1 MKIFTKISL
10 LCVAMLYAATS
21 VSAQD
26 IIVKNNDNNE
36 ELQVKVLEVTDNTVK
51 YKMWTYQDGPTFSI
65 ATNNISVIKFQNGEE
80 QQFSQKPQ
88 QKKSILTAKK
98 ETEEVIETS
107 TKKTTSEDN
116 PYAKGETTGGIEI
129 AYYFPDSGVNG
140 FAMTYDITFGAYIIN
155 NLYAGG
161 GLGVISS
168 YAREGSGKYST
179 KTTSTA
185 LSIPTK
191 IGYILPITK
200 TFCIDINTGPR
211 LNYTIA
217 GKIESDGETTKFKD
231 IENLKRFEAHWGFSL
246 GLKLKGFLVGGKC
259 LVSMREG
266 GGEIFGI
273 YIGLGF

>member
-1 MKIFTKISL
+1 MKKFFTL
-10 LCVAMLYAATS
+10 LVALTIYNINS
-21 VSAQD
+21 RAQD
-26 IIVKNNDNNE
+26 IIVLNNSTADEIQAKIMEVNEDN
-36 ELQVKVLEVTDNTVK
+36 VK

-65 ATNNISVIKFQNGEE
+65 ATNNIYVIKFQNGEE

-98 ETEEVIETS
+98 ETEEVTETI
-107 TKKTTSEDN
+107 TEEATAEDN
-116 PYAKGETTGGIEI
+116 PYAKGETTGDIEI
-129 AYYFPDSGVNG
+129 AYYFPGSGVNG

-161 GLGVISS
+161 GLGVLSS

-217 GKIESDGETTKFKD
+217 GKIEYDGETTKFKD